1 MIKARNLNKY
11 FFKNKKNEIHVINN
25 VSLDLPEKGLIALFG
40 PSGGGKTTLLNVIAG
55 LDKAKGNL
63 SYNDVDYSNYNMHK
77 WDLMRTHD
85 IGYIF
90 QNYLLVEELSVYDN
104 IRMTLEMVGIKD
116 KEQIDKRI
124 AYVLTSVGLEKFER
138 RRAGQLSGGQQQR
151 VAIARALAKNPKV
164 IIADE
169 PTGNLDSK
177 NTVEIMNII
186 KKISKDK
193 LVLLVTHAPNIAN
206 SYADRILKVEDGKI
220 TEDVINDKTK
230 AQAFIHTSDIY
241 LEDLDKKTLNDEET
255 NVTLYGDFSK
265 SNIRLI
271 NKDGTVYLDLG
282 SDDKVVI
289 IDSKSETK
297 LIECR
302 ETDQLEKQEEES
314 EFEYDKYADK
324 PKTKTRVSFITIKR
338 ATKLAFNKLINT
350 SRRMKL
356 LLVGFLFAGVMIAL
370 MSSLLLVAFDGRN
383 NQLLYPKEQLII
395 SLKDDESFATVKN
408 KLTNDEA
415 IVLDGEQLM
424 KYDGIVF
431 NQAMNYG
438 AQGPSAVLDFIPAHI
453 KKATIIY
460 GRDIENKKG
469 VKEITIDKMTATEY
483 LYSAR
488 NYLIT
493 LGYKEKDLV
502 GMTVKID
509 NELYKIVGITNYHHG
524 LTRINY
530 DNYKVLMLRRFFKDR
545 GLETK
550 TDDELIEMFNN
561 DDAVLGFNEA
571 KFSRLSVFTKT
582 PKETK
587 SHFESN
593 GITVTNDYEYE
604 HRILMREKSRAIGSI
619 VITILVIS
627 ALIWLSL
634 YFIIRSNLFSRIN
647 EIKVYRALGVKRFEI
662 VKIYLVEVIV
672 LTTATSLIGFIITMY
687 IIIKNDFLGS
697 INMVMYSPVQIILA
711 ILFMYTFN
719 IIFGTLPVGVLLRK
733 TPAAIIA
740 SAEV

>member
-55 LDKAKGNL
+55 LDKSKGEL
-63 SYNDVDYSNYNMHK
+63 SYNGVDYSNYKMHK

-124 AYVLTSVGLEKFER
+124 AYVLKSVGLEKFER

-151 VAIARALAKNPKV
+151 IAIARALAKNPKV

-230 AQAFIHTSDIY
+230 AKAFIHTSDIY
-241 LEDLDKKTLNDEET
+241 LEDLNKKTINDENT
-255 NVTLYGDFSK
+255 KITLYGDFSE
-265 SNIRLI
+265 SNIRLV
-271 NKDGTVYLDLG
+271 NKDGTIYLDLG
-282 SDDKVVI
+282 SDNKVVI

-302 ETDQLEKQEEES
+302 ETDLIEKTEEES
-314 EFEYDKYADK
+314 LFEYDKYIEK
-324 PKTKTRVSFITIKR
+324 PTTKTRVNFITVKR
-338 ATKLAFNKLINT
+338 AFKLAFNMLINA
-350 SRRMKL
+350 SRKMKL
-356 LLVGFLFAGVMIAL
+356 LLIGFLFAGVLIAL
-370 MSSLLLVAFDGRN
+370 MSSLLVLTFDDRN
-383 NQLLYPKEQLII
+383 NQIYYPKEQLMV
-395 SLKDDESFATVKN
+395 SLEGSNSFLTVKN
-408 KLTNDEA
+408 KLKDDEA
-415 IVLDGEQLM
+415 IIFGSDDRIA
-424 KYDGIVF
+424 YDGVVF
-431 NQAMNYG
+431 NQATYYG
-438 AQGPSAVLDFIPAHI
+438 DLGPNAGIRFIPAHI
-453 KKATIIY
+453 NKATIIY
-460 GRDIENKKG
+460 GRDIEDKKG
-469 VKEITIDKMTATEY
+469 VKEITIDKMKAREF
-483 LYSAR
+483 LFSAR
-488 NYLIT
+488 SYLSTI
-493 LGYKEKDLV
+493 GYKEADLV
-502 GMTVKID
+502 GMTVKLND
-509 NELYKIVGITNYHHG
+509 ESYKIVGITNYNHN

-530 DNYKVLMLRRFFKDR
+530 DNFKILMLRKYPSLGD
-545 GLETK
+545 K

-561 DDAVLGFNEA
+561 NDAVLGFDMIKNI
-571 KFSRLSVFTKT
+571 SISVFTKT

-587 SHFESN
+587 KSFEEMN
-593 GITVTNDYEYE
+593 IKVLNDYEQE
-604 HRILMREKSRAIGSI
+604 HRILIREKNKSVGSI
-619 VITILVIS
+619 VATILVIS

-634 YFIIRSNLFSRIN
+634 YFIIRSNLFSRID

-672 LTTATSLIGFIITMY
+672 LTTATSLIGFLITMY
-687 IIIKNDFLGS
+687 IIIKNDFLGN
-697 INMVMYSPVQIILA
+697 INMVMYSPIQIALA

>member
-55 LDKAKGNL
+55 LDKAKGSL
-63 SYNDVDYSNYNMHK
+63 SYDDVDYSNYNMRK
-77 WDLMRTHD
+77 WDKMRTHD

-90 QNYLLVEELSVYDN
+90 QNYLLVEELSVYEN

-124 AYVLTSVGLEKFER
+124 AYVLTSVGLEKYER

-206 SYADRILKVEDGKI
+206 TYADRILKIEDGKI
-220 TEDVINDKTK
+220 TEDAINDRTK
-230 AQAFIHTSDIY
+230 AKAFIHTSDIY
-241 LEDLDKKTLNDEET
+241 LEDFDKKTLNDEDT

-265 SNIRLI
+265 SNIKLV
-271 NKDGTVYLDLG
+271 NKDGTIYLDLG

-289 IDSKSETK
+289 VDSKSETK

-302 ETDQLEKQEEES
+302 EADLLEKQEEVS
-314 EFEYDKYADK
+314 EFEYDKYFSK
-324 PKTKTRVSFITIKR
+324 PTTKTKVSFITIKR
-338 ATKLAFNKLINT
+338 AIKLAFNKLINA
-350 SRRMKL
+350 SRKRKL
-356 LLVGFLFAGVMIAL
+356 LLVGFIFAGVMIAL
-370 MSSLLLVAFDGRN
+370 MSSILSVAFDPRN
-383 NQLLYPKEQLII
+383 NQLSYPKEELII
-395 SLKDDESFATVKN
+395 NLENEVSFATVKD
-408 KLTNDEA
+408 KLKNDET
-415 IVLDGEQLM
+415 IVLFGQQEM
-424 KYDGIVF
+424 KYDGVVF
-431 NQAMNYG
+431 NQAMYYG
-438 AQGPSAVLDFIPAHI
+438 EVGPKASLNFIPAHI
-453 KKATIIY
+453 KKATIIH

-469 VKEITIDKMTATEY
+469 VKEITIDKLTAKEY
-483 LYSAR
+483 LFSAR
-488 NYLIT
+488 NYLST
-493 LGYKEKDLV
+493 LGYTEKDLV
-502 GMTVKID
+502 GMEVKVD
-509 NELYKIVGITNYHHG
+509 NELYKIVGITNYNHS

-530 DNYKVLMLRRFFKDR
+530 DNLKVLMLKKYFPGR

-550 TDDELIEMFNN
+550 TDDELIEMFDS
-561 DDAVLGFNEA
+561 DDAVLGFDEV
-571 KFSRLSVFTKT
+571 KFLSISVFTKT
-582 PKETK
+582 PKATK
-587 SHFESN
+587 TYFESE
-593 GITVTNDYEYE
+593 GIKVTNDYEHE
-604 HRILMREKSRAIGSI
+604 HRILMREKNRAISSI

-634 YFIIRSNLFSRIN
+634 YFIIRSNLFSRID
-647 EIKVYRALGVKRFEI
+647 EIKVYRALGVKRIEI
-662 VKIYLVEVIV
+662 VKIYLVEVVV
-672 LTTATSLIGFIITMY
+672 LTTVTSLIGFIIMMY

-697 INMVMYSPVQIILA
+697 VNMVTYSPLQIILA
-711 ILFMYTFN
+711 ILFMYAFN